1 MASVIF
7 ARLSIRAGGT
17 VDVCGVWRGKDAL
30 DREAERV
37 RLVIRGGS
45 LGLERSIGV
54 LGRA

>member
-1 MASVIF
+1 M
-7 ARLSIRAGGT
+7 
-17 VDVCGVWRGKDAL
+17 CGVWRGKDAL